1 MRNIKDNNE
10 IYCFDTQADTYFDQ
24 KEIENSLITII
35 TGPESGF
42 SEKELGIINM
52 YDIKERYLG
61 QNILRAET
69 AAIYISS
76 LIKNHFGKIS

>member
-1 MRNIKDNNE
+1 
-10 IYCFDTQADTYFDQ
+10 
-24 KEIENSLITII
+24 
-35 TGPESGF
+35 
-42 SEKELGIINM
+42 M

-76 LIKNHFGKIS
+76 LIKNHFGKNFLIMDNKVLFITDTYKDLNIKKDTPILMIEEAIKNKLDVFQ